1 MERFR
6 NDRGMTGE
14 SGLSLEE
21 VINLKNKAL
30 EEYTAE
36 EAALLL
42 QKNVDAII
50 LVDTTLGK
58 YRALSRRGVFKA
70 FIDETGDYNELIE
83 KLWFHF
89 SGTNEKITKDYS
101 VFVSYYGE
109 FKGKYSRRLKIQA
122 DGFDQPSIIEMTVY
136 PLKDTDKYMF
146 VMDELADDEY
156 VQEFMTT
163 KKVNT
168 IQNAYL
174 FSMYID
180 LVRDTT
186 SSLNITEVSD
196 ESVNS
201 DIKYSD
207 WRMMIVNMF
216 KPEDQEQF
224 LRRSDPEYLKKNFPP
239 GRTSSF
245 DCMMKNLEG
254 NFIWVKLIFSRAET
268 NNEDDFRFV
277 FMVQDIHDNSIEL
290 LSTLK
295 KYEKLAL
302 TDPLTEIL
310 NHGGIKAEIYNAIDN
325 HKREGMPVS
334 ILMLDLDLFKNVND
348 TFGHAAGDAALKCFT
363 DIVKDQISDEKAYLG
378 RWGGEEFVI
387 VCYGKTGAEMEGEAD
402 KLRRSVE
409 DNEFP
414 GIGKMT
420 CSIGVTQLKDE
431 DSFDSVFDRVDK
443 ALYSSKESGRNRVS
457 LM

>member
-1 MERFR
+1 MQ
-6 NDRGMTGE
+6 D
-14 SGLSLEE
+14 
-21 VINLKNKAL
+21 KAL
-30 EEYTAE
+30 EEYSVE
-36 EAALLL
+36 EVTGLL
-42 QKNVDAII
+42 QKNADALV

-58 YRALSRRGVFKA
+58 YKAFRRRGIFGS
-70 FIDETGDYNELIE
+70 FIEEAGDYNDLIE

-89 SGTNEKITKDYS
+89 NGTNEKITKDYS

-122 DGFDQPSIIEMTVY
+122 DGSDQPSIIQMTVY
-136 PLKDTDKYMF
+136 PLKEIDKYLF
-146 VMDELADDEY
+146 VMDELDDDEY

-163 KKVNT
+163 NKVNT

-224 LRRSDPEYLKKNFPP
+224 LRRSDPEYLKKHFPP

-268 NNEDDFRFV
+268 DNEDDFRFV
-277 FMVQDIHDNSIEL
+277 FMVQDINDNSIEL
-290 LSTLK
+290 LSALK

-310 NHGGIKAEIYNAIDN
+310 NHGGIKTEIYNAIDN
-325 HKREGMPVS
+325 HHRKKVPVS
-334 ILMLDLDLFKNVND
+334 LMMLDLDMFKNVND
-348 TFGHAAGDAALKCFT
+348 TFGHSVGDSTLKMFAG
-363 DIVKDQISDEKAYLG
+363 IIRDQILEEKAYFG

-387 VCYGKTGAEMEGEAD
+387 VCYGRSDDEMSVLAD
-402 KLRRSVE
+402 RLRKAVE
-409 DNEFP
+409 NGQFP
-414 GIGKMT
+414 EIGNMT
-420 CSIGVTQLKDE
+420 CSIGVTRLKDD
-431 DSFDSVFDRVDK
+431 DSFESVFDRVDK
-443 ALYSSKESGRNRVS
+443 ALYSSKESGRNKVTFG
-457 LM
+457 

>member
-1 MERFR
+1 MQ
-6 NDRGMTGE
+6 D
-14 SGLSLEE
+14 
-21 VINLKNKAL
+21 KAL
-30 EEYTAE
+30 EAYTIE
-36 EAALLL
+36 EVTELVEE
-42 QKNVDAII
+42 NVDSVV

-58 YRALSRRGVFKA
+58 YKAYRRHGVFNS
-70 FIDETGDYNELIE
+70 FIDENGDYHDLIE
-83 KLWFHF
+83 KLWFHLN
-89 SGTNEKITKDYS
+89 GTNEKITKDYN

-122 DGFDQPSIIEMTVY
+122 EGFDQPSIIQMTVY
-136 PLKDTDKYMF
+136 PLKDTNKYLF
-146 VMDELADDEY
+146 LMDELDDDEY

-163 KKVNT
+163 NKVNT

-180 LVRDTT
+180 LARDTT

-196 ESVNS
+196 DTVNS

-224 LRRSDPEYLKKNFPP
+224 LIRSDPEFLKRNFPP

-245 DCMMKNLEG
+245 DCMMLNLEG
-254 NFIWVKLIFSRAET
+254 VFKWVKLIFSRAET
-268 NNEDDFRFV
+268 NNEDDYRFV

-295 KYEKLAL
+295 NYEKLAL

-325 HKREGMPVS
+325 HKRDGADVS
-334 ILMLDLDLFKNVND
+334 VMMLDLDYFKNVND
-348 TFGHAAGDAALKCFT
+348 TYGHAAGDATLKKFS
-363 DIVKDQISDEKAYLG
+363 DIIKGLLPNEKTYFG
-378 RWGGEEFVI
+378 RWGGEEFVA
-387 VCYGKTGAEMEGEAD
+387 VTYGKSETETLEKAEE
-402 KLRRSVE
+402 LRKAVE
-409 DNEFP
+409 SGQFP
-414 GIGKMT
+414 EIDRMT
-420 CSIGVTQLKDE
+420 CSIGVTLVKND
-431 DSFDSVFDRVDK
+431 DSFDTLFDRVDK
-443 ALYSSKESGRNRVS
+443 ALYLSKANGRNKVT
-457 LM
+457 LL

>member
-1 MERFR
+1 MW
-6 NDRGMTGE
+6 
-14 SGLSLEE
+14 E
-21 VINLKNKAL
+21 VINMQDKAL
-30 EEYTAE
+30 EDYSVE
-36 EAALLL
+36 EVAGLV
-42 QKNVDAII
+42 QENVDAIV
-50 LVDTTLGK
+50 LVDKTQGRYK
-58 YRALSRRGVFKA
+58 ALRRTGIFLE
-70 FIDETGDYNELIE
+70 FIDENGDYSTLIE

-89 SGTNEKITKDYS
+89 SGTNEEITKDYK

-109 FKGKYSRRLKIQA
+109 FKGKYSRRLKLMP
-122 DGFDQPSIIEMTVY
+122 DGSDQPSIIQMTVY
-136 PLKDTDKYMF
+136 PLKGSDKYLF
-146 VMDELADDEY
+146 VMDELDDDEY

-163 KKVNT
+163 NKVNT

-174 FSMYID
+174 FSMYVD

-196 ESVNS
+196 ETVNS

-245 DCMMKNLEG
+245 DCMMMNLEG

-268 NNEDDFRFV
+268 NNEDDYRFV
-277 FMVQDIHDNSIEL
+277 FMVQDINDNSLEL

-325 HKREGMPVS
+325 HKRDGESVS
-334 ILMLDLDLFKNVND
+334 LLMLDLDRFKNVND
-348 TFGHAAGDAALKCFT
+348 TFGHSTGDDTLKLFAEIIRT
-363 DIVKDQISDEKAYLG
+363 RIAEEKAYFG

-387 VCYGKTGAEMEGEAD
+387 VSYGKSDAETEALAEG
-402 KLRRSVE
+402 LRKAVE
-409 DNEFP
+409 DSTFP
-414 GIGKMT
+414 QVGKMT
-420 CSIGVTQLKDE
+420 CSVGVTGLKD
-431 DSFDSVFDRVDK
+431 DDTFDSVFNRVDK
-443 ALYSSKESGRNRVS
+443 ALYSSKENGRNRVTV
-457 LM
+457 M

>member
-1 MERFR
+1 MQDKTLDSYEI
-6 NDRGMTGE
+6 GE
-14 SGLSLEE
+14 VVE
-21 VINLKNKAL
+21 
-30 EEYTAE
+30 
-36 EAALLL
+36 LLN
-42 QKNVDAII
+42 KNVDAVV
-50 LVDTTLGK
+50 LVDTTQGK
-58 YRALSRRGVFKA
+58 YKALTRKGIFTA
-70 FIDETGDYNELIE
+70 FIDESGDYEDLIE

-89 SGTNEKITKDYS
+89 SGTNEKITDDYA

-109 FKGKYSRRLKIQA
+109 FKGKYSRRLKIMV
-122 DGFDQPSIIEMTVY
+122 DGSDTPHIIQMTVY
-136 PLKDTDKYMF
+136 PLKDIDKYIF
-146 VMDELADDEY
+146 VMDELDDDEY

-163 KKVNT
+163 NKVNT

-186 SSLNITEVSD
+186 SSLNITEISD

-245 DCMMKNLEG
+245 DCMMMNLEG

-268 NNEDDFRFV
+268 NNEDDYRFV
-277 FMVQDIHDNSIEL
+277 FMVQNIHEDSVEL

-302 TDPLTEIL
+302 TDPLTGIL
-310 NHGGIKAEIYNAIDN
+310 NRGGIEAEVYNAIDH
-325 HKREGMPVS
+325 HKKDKEPVYL
-334 ILMLDLDLFKNVND
+334 LMLDLDLFKNVND
-348 TFGHAAGDAALKCFT
+348 TFGHSVGDTTLKHFVDT
-363 DIVKDQISDEKAYLG
+363 IKENISKEKSYFG
-378 RWGGEEFVI
+378 RWGGEEFIIVGYGNSDGVI
-387 VCYGKTGAEMEGEAD
+387 VDKAD
-402 KLRRSVE
+402 RLRQLIE
-409 DNEFP
+409 NTDFP
-414 GIGKMT
+414 EVGKMT
-420 CSIGVTQLKDE
+420 CSIGVTALRDE
-431 DSFDSVFDRVDK
+431 DSFKDVFDRVDK
-443 ALYSSKESGRNRVS
+443 ALYSSKENGRNKVTEI
-457 LM
+457 

>member
-1 MERFR
+1 MP
-6 NDRGMTGE
+6 
-14 SGLSLEE
+14 
-21 VINLKNKAL
+21 NKAL
-30 EEYTAE
+30 EDYTVE
-36 EAALLL
+36 EAASLV

-50 LVDTTLGK
+50 LVDTDMGK
-58 YRALSRRGVFKA
+58 YKALSRKGIFKG

-89 SGTNEKITKDYS
+89 SGTNEKITKDYA

-109 FKGKYSRRLKIQA
+109 FKGKYSRRLKVQT
-122 DGFDQPSIIEMTVY
+122 DGSDQPSIIQMTVY
-136 PLKDTDKYMF
+136 PMKDSNIYLF
-146 VMDELADDEY
+146 VMDELDDDEY

-163 KKVNT
+163 NKVNT

-245 DCMMKNLEG
+245 DCMMMNLEG

-268 NNEDDFRFV
+268 NNEDDYRFV

-302 TDPLTEIL
+302 TDPLTEVL

-325 HKREGMPVS
+325 HKRDGEQTAV
-334 ILMLDLDLFKNVND
+334 LMLDLDLFKNVND
-348 TFGHAAGDAALKCFT
+348 TYGHSVGDATLKLFA
-363 DIVKDQISDEKAYLG
+363 DIIKDRISEEKAYFG

-387 VCYGKTGAEMEGEAD
+387 VCYGKSDAEIAQMAENLRGA
-402 KLRRSVE
+402 VE
-409 DNEFP
+409 DRTFP
-414 GIGKMT
+414 EVGKMT
-420 CSIGVTQLKDE
+420 CSVGATRLKDDDTFE
-431 DSFDSVFDRVDK
+431 SVFDRVDK
-443 ALYSSKESGRNRVS
+443 ALYSSKENGRNKVTV
-457 LM
+457 L